1 MIRLLLAALVAVGS
15 VAAWQ
20 YIRAEQL
27 AEIVGRVRT
36 LERQQEIDSETD
48 HLTDDELRRALE
60 HVLGAE

>member
-1 MIRLLLAALVAVGS
+1 MIRLLLAALVAVGA